1 MYVASV
7 NYVLSGYLFPI
18 WVLTVPV
25 SFLLCLSV
33 PDVMPINI
41 IIIIISDFSDFG
53 DFGDFLLILVIL
65 VI

>member
-41 IIIIISDFSDFG
+41 IIIIIITHRYSFLEFLFGFS
-53 DFGDFLLILVIL
+53 
-65 VI
+65 